1 MAYSPLTPS
10 IYVGVAPSYFTDIRP
25 DALMGRLQSVTL
37 TEGVDANRPFQRF
50 RNSRLDFEIIISA
63 VDAGERPYQAGQ
75 LVWLEVAAGA
85 GVAEVWF
92 KGLLRDPDYD
102 VRRSGRSSV
111 RMTAIDVSD
120 VFKETISVASQS
132 ANTIAEN
139 IGLLLD
145 GVGWPDDA
153 DWRDIDADLI
163 EQLSTWEHTTGRAIS
178 GLQELADTTGPP
190 ARMVIKRNGGLQV
203 LKDVSDTVE
212 YSFDDSDVRSRPVV
226 RQHEDSVI
234 NTVTIEGTTLGSLS
248 STVRNRRPLE
258 YDVLDGLA
266 SAERVNVIRRILR
279 AYENGLTS
287 LTQEMPADDDRN
299 QADVLAL
306 RPGTVIEQ
314 DSDTLGQTYQGS
326 ISSLRWQWRR
336 TRATVRVNAEITPP
350 VSEVFGARLYFT
362 FFDDDDPNFEHN
374 RLFLIDAETGVATQI
389 DVGEPGSLE
398 VISALAYDPNNDIL
412 YGISQDDSS
421 SPQTGDLVRINTST
435 GVGTVVGALPNIQ
448 LGMKWAGMA
457 YDHEHDILYGIGNIS
472 QTGGL
477 GPATGLYA
485 ISTADASHTQVGP
498 FGLGIDAGGIR
509 SLAYVGRD
517 TLVTVEQRVQA
528 GQYTTIN
535 RITGMAARIGPVQ
548 SGLALV
554 GGLAY
559 DNNNLRLFGVSEWLL
574 DMDVSSGVPTRI
586 GTVEDFGVTLGA
598 GREGTGTGLA
608 YMSLGRVLNMPT
620 GLSLAESGG
629 DITATWDPVP
639 DATEYI
645 LEWREEGSGAAWQT
659 ANVSAPPHTFTP

>member
-1 MAYSPLTPS
+1 MAYSPLTPG
-10 IYVGVAPSYFTDIRP
+10 IYVDAAPSYFTGIRP
-25 DALMGRLQSVTL
+25 DALTGRLQSVTL

-85 GVAEVWF
+85 GAAEVWF

-132 ANTIAEN
+132 NGSIAEN

-153 DWRDIDADLI
+153 DWRDIDAGLI
-163 EQLSTWEHTTGRAIS
+163 ELLSTWQHDNQPAIR

-203 LKDVSDTVE
+203 IKDVSDTVE
-212 YSFDDSDVRSRPVV
+212 YSFDDSDVRGRPVV

-248 STVRNRRPLE
+248 STVRNSRPLE

-266 SAERVNVIRRILR
+266 ATERVNVIRRILR
-279 AYENGLTS
+279 AYENGLST

-306 RPGTVIEQ
+306 RPGTVIEL

-336 TRATVRVNAEITPP
+336 TRATVRVNVEIMPP
-350 VSEVFGARLYFT
+350 EPDVQGGRLYVIGT
-362 FFDDDDPNFEHN
+362 S
-374 RLFLIDAETGVATQI
+374 
-389 DVGEPGSLE
+389 GEPGLTDRLYAVDVETGLATVIDIGDPIADDSL
-398 VISALAYDPNNDIL
+398 AFDLTNNIL
-412 YGISQDDSS
+412 YGTNGPI
-421 SPQTGDLVRINTST
+421 LYRINQTT
-435 GVGTVVGALPNIQ
+435 GVGTPIVTQLQLNGDAIGFVGLAHNTFD
-448 LGMKWAGMA
+448 GF
-457 YDHEHDILYGIGNIS
+457 LYGIG
-472 QTGGL
+472 GR
-477 GPATGLYA
+477 
-485 ISTADASHTQVGP
+485 TANEMLLCRIPVDGTAEVTQVGP
-498 FGLGIDAGGIR
+498 ALPLNILC
-509 SLAYVGRD
+509 LAYVPGTNKLAATRNTFPPELLSIDPD
-517 TLVTVEQRVQA
+517 TGIV
-528 GQYTTIN
+528 TTIN
-535 RITGMAARIGPVQ
+535 NALAERINALTYDVNNQ
-548 SGLALV
+548 TLV
-554 GGLAY
+554 G
-559 DNNNLRLFGVSEWLL
+559 LRSVN
-574 DMDVSSGVPTRI
+574 
-586 GTVEDFGVTLGA
+586 TLQDG
-598 GREGTGTGLA
+598 
-608 YMSLGRVLNMPT
+608 
-620 GLSLAESGG
+620 
-629 DITATWDPVP
+629 
-639 DATEYI
+639 
-645 LEWREEGSGAAWQT
+645 
-659 ANVSAPPHTFTP
+659 